1 MLDNKNKDM
10 LDDKLFLEDEN
21 NLEDEIT
28 LENEMLK
35 ELTNGKEDNGNE

>member
-1 MLDNKNKDM
+1 MENENM
-10 LDDKLFLEDEN
+10 SDDKLLLEDEI

-35 ELTNGKEDNGNE
+35 ELTNGKEDNDNE